1 MKFKIAMAA
10 DHAGFDLKEHV
21 KTWLASKG
29 YEVLD
34 FGAASKEKCDYP
46 DFASKAAKAV
56 AEGKADRG
64 VLVCGSGIGMCMVA
78 NKVKGV
84 RAAVLRS
91 FDDARLSREH
101 NDANVACLGGRI
113 SATHQAESLLETFL
127 NTVFEAGRHAA
138 RVQKIESTTR

>member
-1 MKFKIAMAA
+1 MAS
-10 DHAGFDLKEHV
+10 DHAGFELKE
-21 KTWLASKG
+21 KLKSFLQTKG

-34 FGAASKEKCDYP
+34 AGCHSLEKCDYP
-46 DFASKAAKAV
+46 VFGAKAAKMV

-78 NKVKGV
+78 NKVPGI

-101 NDANVACLGGRI
+101 NDANVACLGGRV
-113 SATHQAESLLETFL
+113 SAEHQAQTLLETFL
-127 NTVFEAGRHAA
+127 STAFEAGRHIG
-138 RVQKIESTTR
+138 RVKKIETAAN

>member
-1 MKFKIAMAA
+1 MSFKIAIGA
-10 DHAGFDLKEHV
+10 DHAGFELKEHV
-21 KTWLASKG
+21 KSYLQSKG

-34 FGAASKEKCDYP
+34 FGTSSKERSDYP

-127 NTVFEAGRHAA
+127 NTAFEGGRHSA
-138 RVQKIESTTR
+138 RVQKIESTTK